1 MEAEILSEIRESEKK
16 ADEIIERAKR
26 EKEVIIQEAIRNS
39 TKLFAA
45 KEEEIRKA
53 QEKKIMDFR
62 EKAKL
67 IKEEK
72 IADGKATVKQARAK
86 AEKNIAK
93 AAELVMKMSEIFIM
107 SDHQKISDHSQKPL
121 NASERSELA
130 HNSQVFDKI

>member
-1 MEAEILSEIRESEKK
+1 MEAEILKEIKDAEKR

-26 EKEVIIQEAIRNS
+26 EKEAIIQEAIRNS
-39 TKLFAA
+39 TKLFSA

-72 IADGKATVKQARAK
+72 LIEGKAAVKQLNAK
-86 AEKNIAK
+86 AVKNTAK
-93 AAELVMKMSEIFIM
+93 AAELVMKKFEESI
-107 SDHQKISDHSQKPL
+107 
-121 NASERSELA
+121 
-130 HNSQVFDKI
+130 

>member
-1 MEAEILSEIRESEKK
+1 MEAEILKEIKDAEKR

-26 EKEVIIQEAIRNS
+26 EKEAIIQEAIRNS
-39 TKLFAA
+39 TKLFSA

-72 IADGKATVKQARAK
+72 LIDGKAAVKQLNAK

-93 AAELVMKMSEIFIM
+93 AAELVMKKFEES
-107 SDHQKISDHSQKPL
+107 
-121 NASERSELA
+121 
-130 HNSQVFDKI
+130 V